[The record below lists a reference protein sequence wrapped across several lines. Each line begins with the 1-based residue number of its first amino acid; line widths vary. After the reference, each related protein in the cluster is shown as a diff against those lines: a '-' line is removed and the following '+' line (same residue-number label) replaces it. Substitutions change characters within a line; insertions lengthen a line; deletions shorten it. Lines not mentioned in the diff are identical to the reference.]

1 MECFPLTLVG
11 GFPDACHFP
20 DDLMSPTTN
29 SAVAMG
35 PDFFWHRWG
44 GDDPTI
50 LYNITR

>member
-11 GFPDACHFP
+11 GFPDA
-20 DDLMSPTTN
+20 DVTN
-29 SAVAMG
+29 DQFGRGDG
-35 PDFFWHRWG
+35 PGFFLHRWG